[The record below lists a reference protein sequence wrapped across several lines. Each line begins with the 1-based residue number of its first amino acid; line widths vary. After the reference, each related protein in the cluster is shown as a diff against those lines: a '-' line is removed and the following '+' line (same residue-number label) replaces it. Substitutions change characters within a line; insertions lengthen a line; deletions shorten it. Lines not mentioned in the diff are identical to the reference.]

1 MEAPLSEH
9 ARCGREHVLARFRAS
24 LGLGLSL
31 AFHP

>member
-1 MEAPLSEH
+1 LGEH
-9 ARCGREHVLARFRAS
+9 ARRGGEHLLARLLAS